1 MTSYV
6 RRKRVPPWDTH
17 LGQPPNRWWHA
28 HFIHWIPSA
37 LMILAFITL
46 PARFAMAT
54 DFDYELTATGT
65 ESPDVAFSVELTATG
80 KETVIKDEG
89 YTKSFTVPYV
99 KNKWSKK
106 CKSHSKMAPCLPLN
120 CEVDYSKGNGSGY
133 HLAISGN
140 NHPGGWRTSHT
151 LRQHSSGSWCLDS
164 YVKVCAGK
172 HYGGGAWYNANHTI
186 YGKCAYT
193 ELWTQTQQKGPFSIN
208 ETDGFVKFAEYDGQM
223 GSDLPNAV
231 KCPGGECPWDN
242 KCPVDG
248 KQNAKMVDCP
258 TIDYYNVAVSQIS
271 NSVSP
276 IQVAMFD
283 GIPAKNKN
291 GKYFWAQTIYR
302 IPWNTGKQGTASIPT
317 SGATLVDS
325 ISDDAPNRDTTYGI
339 FVTNSETTYKQN
351 DQGKVDAIDFIGWIS
366 GPDHDFFVTSDT
378 SLEPPLAYIDN
389 ISPNPAPNPALIEI
403 ESEVSFE
410 GHGEYEGITN
420 SSITSATWQTNR
432 SGGTTLHTCSTSPC
446 DFGSDSLEMGQHLI
460 SFEVEALGSLTSPEI
475 NEVLKVNTLP
485 LASIT
490 LVESTGEK
498 YGVVKAVKWKDDEFD
513 LFHDPIKFVGQ
524 AVDLDGMITEYK
536 WESDRDGVFGT
547 EPIVSYNN
555 LSLGMHTISFHAK
568 DDNGMWSSSP
578 ATRKVEVM
586 KPPTLL
592 VHGLCGKHKN
602 WKWQEGEKVGNG
614 YQIHRMSIS
623 PSDERFS
630 YGALKVSEE
639 VKKLANKHGI
649 PKVNIVAHSM
659 GGLNSRWYIQ
669 NPGYRL
675 DVNKLVML
683 GTPNHGS
690 TLAVVMKPF
699 SSGNHATIFL
709 DPLVSI
715 ASIIGNL
722 AYFCPT
728 HDPIPQSF
736 ALHDLIPQ
744 SSALKAINENKKDEG
759 YSRHQPNDNIRTVY
773 GSKIPYFNIYS
784 SGLPSLSH
792 KHIIIDLLIDEIDIV
807 IPTISFSTDL
817 VVHKRS
823 LNLDNVPSHKVPG
836 SILHTSLTTNNASL
850 KKALYYLG
858 DDPPEASNDSPEEDS
873 TKVLAVDVIYATDA
887 KALPTLLTGET
898 TQQEFEVDAT
908 TNNLHVML
916 MVKAAENSAKPS
928 FSLLSPSG
936 VVIDGNTTLSNV
948 TYDNDNPIGTTYHMT
963 DVEPGTW
970 TATIESASS
979 ESIQY
984 ALAATGETNFWV
996 GITEGTQVEPGEP
1009 FTIQAYAQKE
1019 GSALSGLDVS
1029 ATLVKTLDEGERI
1042 GKYGSDLRDVEPVTV
1057 ELTDLS
1063 DGRYELVYEDTVAP
1077 GTYRVFI
1084 TATDPATETSRVA
1097 FTTFFIEY
1105 DYELAIQSEDIA
1117 FSNDAPEHHETI
1129 TISADIHNESG
1140 LEAKGVEVWFADGSL
1155 SEGGTVFAKE
1165 TLDHIAAGGSTMISA
1180 PWLATAGT
1188 HDIVVIVS
1196 PMNTF
1201 IETNLDNNTASKTI
1215 IVADNPPIA
1224 YAGRDQKARFDS
1236 HIFLDGS
1243 GSTDELKLERYEW
1256 DIDTSVDS
1264 NSDGIADNDVDLTGV
1279 RPFIQA
1285 GTYTTLGEYEIKL
1298 TVFDALNQSHLDTLT
1313 VQFTE
1318 EYDFEPPLAKAGPD
1332 QTIAPEAPVYFDA
1345 SGSHDNY
1352 GIATYIWDIDT
1363 HVDSND
1369 DGITDNDVD
1378 FVGMRAVLPW
1388 GYAEKDFYTVK
1399 LTVTDVAGNDPATDT
1414 LIIDTGGQIG
1424 PYRTSGYVKDAL
1436 ENPIPGI
1443 TVQVGDKSTVTDA
1456 TGYWE
1461 INGLYEGE
1469 YAITT
1474 SKEGYTFK
1482 YGYEHQIDEQTIT
1495 VGENTQKVKVI
1506 TQASSILKID
1516 VIPYMQH
1523 LIPSTQSDEEAS
1535 DDNAESDDAE
1545 NDDAESDDAESDD
1558 AESDDAEN
1566 DDAENDNAESDDA
1579 ENDDAESD
1587 DASESEEESNRPS
1600 YLKAL
1605 YTDQALPQGEN
1616 LIYMIT
1622 VTNKGNDIAKEV
1634 VLTETLPEGT
1644 ELVSIEALTGGSCD
1658 VSTMTCTLPDLTPGA
1673 RVNVKLEVSNNQAT
1687 TLLNTVQVTAN
1698 EYPSD
1703 VQVTT
1708 TEIKPYLS
1716 VSINDL
1722 PEPVEM
1728 LMPLSYRVKVEL
1740 NKHASS
1746 DASGIQLVMTLPL
1759 GIELKSVNSDSATC
1773 DTSKLPIVTCSVTD
1787 LSIGS
1792 QATLKVDA
1800 VLKDAGLLLL
1810 TNQAEITANEYPT
1823 YAMIERTEIV
1833 VPDDIEVDIAFV
1845 IDVTGSM
1852 QQEINGVRKAL
1863 KAFIAEQSSSSA
1875 PLIALITFRDY
1886 VKVRAFTRDLNV
1898 LLGAID
1904 ELIAWGGGTCPEASI
1919 EALKIAA
1926 PHIKT
1931 GGNIL
1936 FATDASPYADADIEG
1951 VTKRLLSQGIR
1962 LNVMLTGDC
1971 SMQDSW
1977 NSLP

>member
-1 MTSYV
+1 MTSYL
-6 RRKRVPPWDTH
+6 RRKRVPTRDTH
-17 LGQPPNRWWHA
+17 CCEPPNRRRRSY
-28 HFIHWIPSA
+28 FTHWVQSA
-37 LMILAFITL
+37 LMIFAFITL
-46 PARFAMAT
+46 PATSAIAI

-65 ESPDVAFSVELTATG
+65 ESPDVTFSVELTAIG

-89 YTKSFTVPYV
+89 YTKSFDVPYV

-106 CKSHSKMAPCLPLN
+106 CDSRSRMAPCLPLN

-140 NHPGGWRTSHT
+140 NHPGGWSRSHT

-172 HYGGGAWYNANHTI
+172 HFGGGAWYNANHTI

-193 ELWTQTQQKGPFSIN
+193 ELWTQTQQKGPFLFN
-208 ETDGFVKFAEYDGQM
+208 ETDGFVEFAKYDGQM

-231 KCPGGECPWDN
+231 KCPGGECPWNN

-258 TIDYYNVAVSQIS
+258 TVDYYDVAVVSQPS
-271 NSVSP
+271 SDAPP
-276 IQVAMFD
+276 IQVAMFE
-283 GIPAKNKN
+283 GIPADNQN
-291 GKYFWAQTIYR
+291 GESFWAQTIYR
-302 IPWNTGKQGTASIPT
+302 IPWNEGKHGKASIPT

-325 ISDDAPNRDTTYGI
+325 ISDTAPNADTTYAVSI
-339 FVTNSETTYKQN
+339 TNSGSTHTQN
-351 DQGKVDAIDFIGWIS
+351 KQGKVDAIDFMGWIS
-366 GPDHDFFVTSDT
+366 GSNHDFFVTSDT

-389 ISPNPAPNPALIEI
+389 ILPNPTVVETP
-403 ESEVSFE
+403 VSFE
-410 GHGEYEGITN
+410 GHGEYEGIPD

-446 DFGSDSLEMGQHLI
+446 NFVNDSLEMGQHLI
-460 SFEVEALGSLTSPEI
+460 SFDVEALGSLTSPETT
-475 NEVLKVNTLP
+475 EVLKVNTLP

-524 AVDLDGMITEYK
+524 AVDLDGMITEYE
-536 WESDRDGVFGT
+536 WESDRDGVFGNK
-547 EPIVSYNN
+547 PIVSYNN
-555 LSLGMHTISFHAK
+555 LSLGIHTISFRVK
-568 DDNGMWSSSP
+568 DDNEMWSNT
-578 ATRKVEVM
+578 ATKKVEVM

-592 VHGLCGKHKN
+592 VHGLCDSASV
-602 WKWQEGEKVGNG
+602 WKWDEDEKVGNG

-623 PSDERFS
+623 PNDESIS
-630 YGALKVSEE
+630 YGADKVSEE
-639 VKKLANKHGI
+639 VKKLANKHGL

-690 TLAVVMKPF
+690 TLAAVMKPS
-699 SSGNHATIFL
+699 SSGKHVTIFL

-722 AYFCPT
+722 AHFCAT
-728 HDPIPQSF
+728 R
-736 ALHDLIPQ
+736 DLIPQ

-792 KHIIIDLLIDEIDIV
+792 KHIIIDLWIDEIDFV

-836 SILHTSLTTNNASL
+836 SILHTSLTTNNAIL

-916 MVKAAENSAKPS
+916 MVKATENSAKPS

-948 TYDNDNPIGTTYHMT
+948 TYDNDNPIGTTYHIT

-1042 GKYGSDLRDVEPVTV
+1042 GKYGSELRDVEPVTV
-1057 ELTDLS
+1057 ELTDLG

-1165 TLDHIAAGGSTMISA
+1165 TIDHIAAGGSTMISA

-1188 HDIVVIVS
+1188 HDIFVIVS

-1215 IVADNPPIA
+1215 IVADKPPIA
-1224 YAGRDQKARFDS
+1224 YAGMDQKARVDS

-1285 GTYTTLGEYEIKL
+1285 GTYTTLGEYEIKV
-1298 TVFDALNQSHLDTLT
+1298 TVFDALNQSHSDTLM
-1313 VQFTE
+1313 VQLTE
-1318 EYDFEPPLAKAGPD
+1318 EYDFEPPVANAGPD

-1345 SGSHDNY
+1345 SGSTDNY

-1363 HVDSND
+1363 HVDSNG
-1369 DGITDNDVD
+1369 DGIADNDVD

-1399 LTVTDVAGNDPATDT
+1399 LTVTDVAGNDSATDT
-1414 LIIDTGGQIG
+1414 LIVNTGGQIG
-1424 PYRTSGYVKDAL
+1424 PYRTYGYVKDAI

-1443 TVQVGDKSTVTDA
+1443 TVQVGDKTTVTDA

-1461 INGLYEGE
+1461 INGLYAGE
-1469 YAITT
+1469 YTITT

-1482 YGYEHQIDEQTIT
+1482 YGYEHQGDEQTIT

-1523 LIPSTQSDEEAS
+1523 LIPSTQSDEEES
-1535 DDNAESDDAE
+1535 DDNAES
-1545 NDDAESDDAESDD
+1545 DDAESDDAESDD
-1558 AESDDAEN
+1558 AESDDAE
-1566 DDAENDNAESDDA
+1566 SDDA
-1579 ENDDAESD
+1579 ESDSDEVESDDAESD
-1587 DASESEEESNRPS
+1587 DTSENEEESNRPS

-1673 RVNVKLEVSNNQAT
+1673 RVNVKVEVSNNQDT
-1687 TLLNTVQVTAN
+1687 TLLNIVQVTAN

-1722 PEPVEM
+1722 PDPVEM
-1728 LMPLSYRVKVEL
+1728 LMPLSYRVEVEL

-1746 DASGIQLVMTLPL
+1746 DASDIKLVMTLPF
-1759 GIELKSVNSDSATC
+1759 GVELKSVNSDDANC
-1773 DTSKLPIVTCSVTD
+1773 DTSKLPIVICSVTD

-1792 QATLKVDA
+1792 KATLKVDT

-1810 TNQAEITANEYPT
+1810 TNQASVTANEYPT
-1823 YAMIERTEIV
+1823 HAMIERTKIV
-1833 VPDDIEVDIAFV
+1833 VPDDIKVDIAFV

-1852 QQEINGVRKAL
+1852 QQEINGVQKAL
-1863 KAFIAEQSSSSA
+1863 KDFIAKIGSNES
-1875 PLIALITFRDY
+1875 PLVALITFRDY

-1898 LLGAID
+1898 LLDSVKKLGAS
-1904 ELIAWGGGTCPEASI
+1904 GGETCPEASVEAMILAI
-1919 EALKIAA
+1919 EHLKD
-1926 PHIKT
+1926 
-1931 GGNIL
+1931 GGVIL
-1936 FATDASPYADADIEG
+1936 FTTDASPYADADIEKLG
-1951 VTKRLLSQGIR
+1951 NLISGKDMNLITI
-1962 LNVMLTGDC
+1962 LTGDC
-1971 SMQDSW
+1971 TNQDSW
-1977 NSLP
+1977 NVLP